1 MITHITGDKYLQVSS
16 TGKTYI
22 HPQGSIGLVGAV
34 MYDANTQKYKINNGS
49 SWVDC
54 ESYANL
60 TLSMEAHRA
69 LDWVVQKMQDEQ
81 AVKELA
87 KKYVTVQDALD
98 NLAVA
103 QERLHITIALAKDEK
118 ENV

>member
-1 MITHITGDKYLQVSS
+1 MITHIAGDRYVNVNIQ
-16 TGKTYI
+16 GKPYVYTN
-22 HPQGSIGLVGAV
+22 GASGLAGTV
-34 MYDANTQKYKINNGS
+34 MYDVNEQRYKINNGS

-54 ESYANL
+54 NAIVNL

-69 LDWVVQKMQDEQ
+69 LDWVSQKMRDEQ
-81 AVKELA
+81 LAKELA

-98 NLAVA
+98 NLALA
-103 QERLHITIALAKDEK
+103 QERLDITIALAKDEK

>member
-1 MITHITGDKYLQVSS
+1 MITHITGDKYLQVNAPA
-16 TGKTYI
+16 KPYI
-22 HPQGSIGLVGAV
+22 HSNGYTPTGAI
-34 MYDANTQKYKINNGS
+34 MYDVGSQKYKINNGS
-49 SWVDC
+49 SWVEC
-54 ESYANL
+54 ESYAHL

-81 AVKELA
+81 LAKELA

-103 QERLHITIALAKDEK
+103 QERLHIAIALAKDEK

>member
-1 MITHITGDKYLQVSS
+1 MITHITGDKYLQVGGV
-16 TGKTYI
+16 GKQYI
-22 HPQGSIGLVGAV
+22 HSNGYTPTGAV
-34 MYDANTQKYKINNGS
+34 MYDVGTQKYKINNGS
-49 SWVDC
+49 SWVEC

-69 LDWVVQKMQDEQ
+69 LEWVTQKMRDEQ
-81 AVKELA
+81 LAKELA

-98 NLAVA
+98 NLAMA
-103 QERLHITIALAKDEK
+103 QERLDIAIALAKDEK